1 MSSAVRRLVVVGA
14 AGGHGASTVARV
26 AASAAFAA
34 GRAGGVLTRPDDP
47 GPASSADGGGLGG
60 PHIVVDV
67 GPHGADGTG
76 RPGDVAILVC
86 AANTGAIERARA
98 LLATGGDDGAG
109 RVFAALVVTARS
121 RGEQRRARIRL
132 QQAATDSRTLLLPY
146 DPALRFARSSQ
157 AEATVSL
164 GRRLVALLDA

>member
-1 MSSAVRRLVVVGA
+1 MRRLVVVGA
-14 AGGHGASTVARV
+14 AGGEGASTVARV
-26 AASAAFAA
+26 VAVAAFAA
-34 GRAGGVLTRPDDP
+34 GRPGGVLSRPDDP
-47 GPASSADGGGLGG
+47 GPAAPADEGGLAG
-60 PHIVVDV
+60 PHIVVDA

-98 LLATGGDDGAG
+98 LLAMEGERGAG
-109 RVFAALVVTARS
+109 RDFAALVIAARS

-132 QQAATDSRTLLLPY
+132 QQAATDSRTLVLPY
-146 DPALRFARSSQ
+146 DPALRFSRGSQ
-157 AEATVSL
+157 AAATVSV